1 MELSPLPPPR
11 LLRASRIDSGGRSE
25 ALRHLDHIG
34 FNDLRTY
41 FYMPFNRAAT
51 TMKVRLTVLKQ
62 CSHELVDAIMAAH
75 FPCMQ
80 SWLRAAACV
89 PEMANHPWKPNDQL
103 VLEHK
108 INELK
113 RYRELIEENPSMEL
127 PDRTKKLRK
136 TCNNRLRKT
145 RNNRRRAA
153 GSNHG
158 C

>member
-1 MELSPLPPPR
+1 M
-11 LLRASRIDSGGRSE
+11 G
-25 ALRHLDHIG
+25 
-34 FNDLRTY
+34 
-41 FYMPFNRAAT
+41 
-51 TMKVRLTVLKQ
+51 
-62 CSHELVDAIMAAH
+62 
-75 FPCMQ
+75 
-80 SWLRAAACV
+80 
-89 PEMANHPWKPNDQL
+89 NHPWKPNVQL
-103 VLEHK
+103 VLQHE

-153 GSNHG
+153 TSNHG